1 MGSLNITG
9 RASLLQPFQG
19 VEVAIV
25 TQSIKSISGS
35 FKFVM
40 LLLHDK
46 YNCTVVTPFIVDS
59 RVSNTRL
66 EIDDLRRIDHSV
78 FTCNEYGLL
87 AI

>member
-1 MGSLNITG
+1 MGSLNVTG

-19 VEVAIV
+19 VKVAIV
-25 TQSIKSISGS
+25 TQSNLFSGS

-46 YNCTVVTPFIVDS
+46 YNCTVVMPFIVDS